1 MGLRTGILNK
11 ALFVSMGVALCIAA
25 HAAEYTFTG
34 ASGGA
39 FGTAANWSGS
49 TLPANG
55 DTAIIPA
62 GTRVVVSTTADAN
75 ALKAVSYL
83 KLDGADA
90 SVEVLNLTVD
100 FNASKPQLLGI
111 GQFRARASNSTKY
124 TISLRQDNSAFAGS
138 FFISNILVNVYS
150 PEAIGGQAGGNACP
164 IEFLK
169 TSNADFNYIG
179 AGEYYNPVSCNA
191 GGTWY
196 GLGVSSSMTGAIT
209 NYGALT
215 FCDTVKP
222 TQASRIAH
230 SGNYDFVQR
239 GTIRSSVQFDAGD
252 NTANSGSLVLDCALV
267 FTAADKYLF
276 MDSPGTAVLGPNFT
290 IDNSS
295 SITVNASYRRTD
307 PTLRF
312 DAADLLKDFTGTYLN
327 IGKANGSANCNIVDI
342 NGYDQTFQKR
352 LQTSGSAINTNI
364 LTSMSAP
371 ATFKLTGT
379 FYNDSCNLDLG
390 GHLTFEY
397 APAANGTATIV
408 NLDGRSSDTDGGLKV
423 TRGTLKGVAG
433 WRMPNVRLLQVGASG
448 SDAAAKLW
456 ISSSDVALNPKA
468 VLSVQGNGTLQIDS
482 GVTLRVALA
491 KVGDDNLDGDTYQAD
506 GSLAWLV
513 GGGTLVVSSGG
524 VKAGDFTW
532 NGASGAAWS
541 DPGSWLVDGVP
552 TARAPGA
559 GDSVAILG
567 NVDVIA
573 GDGDAAVLGAI
584 GTLKLIG
591 ADSSVTITNNTTA
604 LDISANLEGNGTL
617 RARDVGYVGNTAK
630 PKVGLAL
637 SGDNR
642 GFAGDFWFTN
652 TQVTVENVYAL
663 GTVNTVTFWGFIN
676 ASNPYSQAHLPW
688 LVWKVPGEYHNPLFL
703 YGGGMGTVKVECNG
717 GVTNWGHVT
726 YWNAG
731 GAVVRACAGNY
742 DASYTGELAFGGGFS
757 NIHPHTKLVANTRID
772 LNGACAVI
780 GDTPID
786 MGWASKAFTDNGTI
800 RWEAPIISMLDMS
813 FLSKLILCASNVDV
827 NASLQYNWTATAG
840 KTIRQKCDL
849 NGYDQHFGKM
859 AVANNY
865 RLEANHYH
873 SVTSATP
880 ATLTLKKQDI
890 NQVQAFTVDG
900 AASLVMDTA
909 DKTLT
914 LSNVVGQA
922 SSTTGGIYAAAG
934 TLALRDRASFANVSE
949 IGAGKRGSDTAATLS
964 VLTSDVQIGPGS
976 VRSNRV
982 VAKLDGVGKVN
993 LPANYML
1000 TVYQCLT
1007 NGVYLSPGSYT
1018 SSNLPS
1024 RVSGSGTLHVMRG
1037 EHKPH
1042 TMIIFR

>member
-1 MGLRTGILNK
+1 M
-11 ALFVSMGVALCIAA
+11 
-25 HAAEYTFTG
+25 
-34 ASGGA
+34 
-39 FGTAANWSGS
+39 
-49 TLPANG
+49 
-55 DTAIIPA
+55 
-62 GTRVVVSTTADAN
+62 
-75 ALKAVSYL
+75 
-83 KLDGADA
+83 
-90 SVEVLNLTVD
+90 EVLNLTVD
-100 FNASKPQLLGI
+100 FNAGKPQLLGT
-111 GQFRARASNSTKY
+111 GQFRARASSSTKY

-138 FFISNILVNVYS
+138 FFISNIVVNVYS

-196 GLGVSSSMTGAIT
+196 GLATPNTMTGAIT

-230 SGNYDFVQR
+230 SGNHDFVQR

-290 IDNSS
+290 IDNSPY
-295 SITVNASYRRTD
+295 ITVNASYRRTD

-327 IGKANGSANCNIVDI
+327 IGKATGSANCNIVDI

-371 ATFKLTGT
+371 ATFKLSGT

-604 LDISANLEGNGTL
+604 LNISANLEGNGTL
-617 RARDVGYVGNTAK
+617 RARGALRRQYGQTQGRVGAFRRQQGIH
-630 PKVGLAL
+630 
-637 SGDNR
+637 R
-642 GFAGDFWFTN
+642 GFL
-652 TQVTVENVYAL
+652 VHEYASDC
-663 GTVNTVTFWGFIN
+663 G
-676 ASNPYSQAHLPW
+676 
-688 LVWKVPGEYHNPLFL
+688 KR
-703 YGGGMGTVKVECNG
+703 
-717 GVTNWGHVT
+717 
-726 YWNAG
+726 
-731 GAVVRACAGNY
+731 VRARHGQCR
-742 DASYTGELAFGGGFS
+742 
-757 NIHPHTKLVANTRID
+757 H
-772 LNGACAVI
+772 
-780 GDTPID
+780 
-786 MGWASKAFTDNGTI
+786 
-800 RWEAPIISMLDMS
+800 
-813 FLSKLILCASNVDV
+813 FL
-827 NASLQYNWTATAG
+827 
-840 KTIRQKCDL
+840 
-849 NGYDQHFGKM
+849 
-859 AVANNY
+859 
-865 RLEANHYH
+865 
-873 SVTSATP
+873 
-880 ATLTLKKQDI
+880 
-890 NQVQAFTVDG
+890 
-900 AASLVMDTA
+900 
-909 DKTLT
+909 
-914 LSNVVGQA
+914 
-922 SSTTGGIYAAAG
+922 GIY
-934 TLALRDRASFANVSE
+934 R
-949 IGAGKRGSDTAATLS
+949 
-964 VLTSDVQIGPGS
+964 
-976 VRSNRV
+976 RV
-982 VAKLDGVGKVN
+982 
-993 LPANYML
+993 
-1000 TVYQCLT
+1000 
-1007 NGVYLSPGSYT
+1007 
-1018 SSNLPS
+1018 
-1024 RVSGSGTLHVMRG
+1024 
-1037 EHKPH
+1037 
-1042 TMIIFR
+1042 